1 MPEVKGGSEV
11 SSALWEIGR
20 LYVKLFVYRLEY
32 ERRNRSTIDIYLQ
45 LWKLDIPKILKKKLQ
60 CLVQI
65 LNAASSKIYSKI
77 FRLDFFFLPIPYSKM
92 KKIAQ
97 LMRDDIKNNN
107 DISQKNLRCLIFL
120 IDVHYIIMSHF

>member
-1 MPEVKGGSEV
+1 
-11 SSALWEIGR
+11 
-20 LYVKLFVYRLEY
+20 
-32 ERRNRSTIDIYLQ
+32 
-45 LWKLDIPKILKKKLQ
+45 
-60 CLVQI
+60 
-65 LNAASSKIYSKI
+65 
-77 FRLDFFFLPIPYSKM
+77 M

>member
-1 MPEVKGGSEV
+1 MQQVQKDT
-11 SSALWEIGR
+11 AR
-20 LYVKLFVYRLEY
+20 
-32 ERRNRSTIDIYLQ
+32 YLD
-45 LWKLDIPKILKKKLQ
+45 LI
-60 CLVQI
+60 
-65 LNAASSKIYSKI
+65 
-77 FRLDFFFLPIPYSKM
+77 FFFLPIPYLKM

>member
-1 MPEVKGGSEV
+1 MQQVQKYT
-11 SSALWEIGR
+11 AR
-20 LYVKLFVYRLEY
+20 
-32 ERRNRSTIDIYLQ
+32 YLD
-45 LWKLDIPKILKKKLQ
+45 LI
-60 CLVQI
+60 
-65 LNAASSKIYSKI
+65 
-77 FRLDFFFLPIPYSKM
+77 FFFYQFPKM

>member
-1 MPEVKGGSEV
+1 MQQVQKDT
-11 SSALWEIGR
+11 AR
-20 LYVKLFVYRLEY
+20 
-32 ERRNRSTIDIYLQ
+32 YLV
-45 LWKLDIPKILKKKLQ
+45 II
-60 CLVQI
+60 
-65 LNAASSKIYSKI
+65 
-77 FRLDFFFLPIPYSKM
+77 FFLPIPYLKM

>member
-1 MPEVKGGSEV
+1 M
-11 SSALWEIGR
+11 
-20 LYVKLFVYRLEY
+20 
-32 ERRNRSTIDIYLQ
+32 
-45 LWKLDIPKILKKKLQ
+45 
-60 CLVQI
+60 VQI
-65 LNAASSKIYSKI
+65 LNAASSKRYSKI
-77 FRLDFFFLPIPYSKM
+77 FRLDFFFLPIPYLKM

>member
-1 MPEVKGGSEV
+1 M
-11 SSALWEIGR
+11 
-20 LYVKLFVYRLEY
+20 
-32 ERRNRSTIDIYLQ
+32 
-45 LWKLDIPKILKKKLQ
+45 
-60 CLVQI
+60 VQI

-77 FRLDFFFLPIPYSKM
+77 FRLDFFLPIPYSKM

-120 IDVHYIIMSHF
+120 IDVHYTLLNTPVPGSQMEY

>member
-1 MPEVKGGSEV
+1 MQQVQKDT
-11 SSALWEIGR
+11 AR
-20 LYVKLFVYRLEY
+20 
-32 ERRNRSTIDIYLQ
+32 YLD
-45 LWKLDIPKILKKKLQ
+45 LI
-60 CLVQI
+60 
-65 LNAASSKIYSKI
+65 
-77 FRLDFFFLPIPYSKM
+77 FFLPIPYLKM

>member
-1 MPEVKGGSEV
+1 MQQVQKDT
-11 SSALWEIGR
+11 AR
-20 LYVKLFVYRLEY
+20 
-32 ERRNRSTIDIYLQ
+32 YLD
-45 LWKLDIPKILKKKLQ
+45 LI
-60 CLVQI
+60 
-65 LNAASSKIYSKI
+65 
-77 FRLDFFFLPIPYSKM
+77 FFFLPKM